1 MEYNNLNFIEKSID
15 IHGDKYN
22 YDLVEYVNS
31 YTKIK
36 IICKEHGEFEQTPR
50 KHLSGQGCR
59 DCGYN
64 KLKSKNFILNAS
76 KIHNN
81 EFDYSL
87 VEYVNSHTKVKIICR
102 EHGIFEQNPNSHL
115 NGQKCKKCVIENNK
129 LTNEEFIEKSNI
141 VHSNKYDYSLVNYI
155 NNIIDVDIICK
166 EHGIFKQRPSNHLTG
181 NGCTKCYIDKFKNNS
196 YIEKCNNK
204 FNNEYDYSLVDY
216 KNNKLPV
223 DIICKKHGIF
233 KQNLKSHLKGSGC
246 PYCSGK
252 KMNTYFFIEK
262 SNIVHNNFYDYSKT
276 EYIKAN
282 EPVLIICPIHGEFK
296 QKAYIHSSGSG
307 CMICK
312 SSKGEREI
320 IKLLNNLNVNY
331 IHQKKFKDCK
341 YLSNLIFDFY
351 LPDYDICIEYN
362 GAQHYEPFDYF
373 GGKESFE
380 LVVKR
385 DKIKKNFCRKNNINL
400 FTISYKKN
408 IEKEIKKIIEK
419 CHLINIKN

>member
-1 MEYNNLNFIEKSID
+1 MKYDNLKFIEKSID

-22 YDLVEYVNS
+22 YDLVKYVNS

-36 IICKEHGEFEQTPR
+36 IICKEHGEF
-50 KHLSGQGCR
+50 
-59 DCGYN
+59 
-64 KLKSKNFILNAS
+64 
-76 KIHNN
+76 
-81 EFDYSL
+81 
-87 VEYVNSHTKVKIICR
+87 
-102 EHGIFEQNPNSHL
+102 
-115 NGQKCKKCVIENNK
+115 
-129 LTNEEFIEKSNI
+129 
-141 VHSNKYDYSLVNYI
+141 
-155 NNIIDVDIICK
+155 
-166 EHGIFKQRPSNHLTG
+166 
-181 NGCTKCYIDKFKNNS
+181 
-196 YIEKCNNK
+196 
-204 FNNEYDYSLVDY
+204 
-216 KNNKLPV
+216 
-223 DIICKKHGIF
+223 
-233 KQNLKSHLKGSGC
+233 
-246 PYCSGK
+246 
-252 KMNTYFFIEK
+252 
-262 SNIVHNNFYDYSKT
+262 
-276 EYIKAN
+276 
-282 EPVLIICPIHGEFK
+282 K

-307 CMICK
+307 CTICK

-320 IKLLNNLNVNY
+320 IKLLNNLNINY

-419 CHLINIKN
+419 CQMINIKN